1 MLLPDEIQNL
11 ILSFC
16 EGHVRADL
24 RIKDVGVPLKTTN
37 RIEDLDK
44 KMLLEEC
51 CLTGC
56 DGLTLYFINKQDT
69 YNLVGYIS
77 KLVTEV
83 KIFYTW
89 VKIEQ
94 T

>member
-24 RIKDVGVPLKTTN
+24 RIKHVGVPLKTTN
-37 RIEDLDK
+37 KIDNLDK
-44 KMLLEEC
+44 KMLLKEC
-51 CLTGC
+51 CITGC
-56 DGLTLYFINKQDT
+56 DGLSLYFVSKSYT

-77 KLVTEV
+77 KMVTED

-94 T
+94 

>member
-1 MLLPDEIQNL
+1 MLPDEIKDL

-24 RIKDVGVPLKTTN
+24 RIKHVGVHLHRCVYDFGEKLLLK
-37 RIEDLDK
+37 
-44 KMLLEEC
+44 EC
-51 CLTGC
+51 CLSGC
-56 DGLTLYFINKQDT
+56 DGLSLYFINKQNT
-69 YNLVGYIS
+69 YNLVGYVS
-77 KLVTEV
+77 KMVTED
-83 KIFYTW
+83 KILYTW